1 MNAFRKLLLAPLVM
15 GVVAPLASQ
24 AQSLD
29 MGSVNRYQDQQD
41 IDRMRAIEAQMGQVT
56 SVSQFSDVQPTDWAY
71 QALSNLV
78 TKYGCVAGYPNGT
91 FKGKQAMSRFEA
103 AALLNACLDRVTE
116 MTEQV
121 KRLLKEFEK
130 ELAVLKAKVDGLET
144 KVADLAATQ
153 FSTTT
158 KLKGQAVFW
167 LGSSKF
173 DGANKGTSPVAN
185 VGAGIANQTA
195 FNDAVLTNSYSF
207 TPGGASYSATGT
219 PNGSVTAFTK
229 AATWTGGT
237 PVASIGVVGQPTA
250 SLNNYVGGNL
260 VVSGLRSN
268 PGAPAGGTGVTGTYG
283 FLNNALPA
291 GTVVTSDLVGVMA
304 NTIGNT
310 SGAAPS
316 IGGFVIDK
324 KDMQNLVALG
334 NASRAVKGGGLIRYS
349 SDVAPGATPYT
360 TFANT
365 AAGGFTNAGTFT
377 NPLDL
382 SIAEYGTL
390 SPLQQTNPTVKAAA
404 RKFLKGLLEG
414 QVPLGEAVSFNYDV
428 RLNLDTSFSGKDL
441 LRTRL
446 RAGNFA
452 DSVWSGYPYPAMGAE
467 TAFDQSAAGS
477 IWSVDRIFYQF
488 PIGSNF
494 TVTAGPRVRQDDML
508 AVWPSQYPADTILDF
523 FTYAGAPGAYTL
535 NLGAGAGIW
544 WSDKG
549 FSASASYV
557 AANGKSSY
565 SGSTPGGATL
575 GAGVAGLDAGGIA
588 NASSGGTGTVQLAYT
603 AANWNL
609 TAAYAYSQSGGA
621 YDGTSGLGYIPVGTP
636 KATNPF
642 AGLSQ
647 FDVNAL
653 ALSGWWKPSKVSWIP
668 SISAGWGTNSYSAAK
683 AAQIWG
689 VEANQKGAN
698 AQSQSWYVGM
708 QWADALIKGNTF
720 GTAVGQPTFVTGND
734 GFLGTDESTFAWEI
748 WYKFQV
754 TDNISVT
761 PAFFTVTNPA
771 GSGSNSAYGGVLKT
785 TFLF

>member
-15 GVVAPLASQ
+15 GVVSPLAGQ

-91 FKGKQAMSRFEA
+91 FKGKQAMSRYEA

-130 ELAVLKAKVDGLET
+130 ELAVLKAKVDGLEAKT
-144 KVADLAATQ
+144 AELAATQ

-158 KLKGQAVFW
+158 KLKGQSVFW
-167 LGSSKF
+167 LGTAKF
-173 DGANKGTSPVAN
+173 DGANKGTSPVAQAGVGISESATFKSN
-185 VGAGIANQTA
+185 VE
-195 FNDAVLTNSYSF
+195 TNAYSV

-219 PNGSVTAFTK
+219 PTGSVEAFTK
-229 AATWTGGT
+229 AATWTGGSGSS
-237 PVASIGVVGQPTA
+237 AIGVVGQPTA
-250 SLNNYVGGNL
+250 SLANYVGGNL
-260 VVSGLRSN
+260 AVAGLRSN

-283 FLNNALPA
+283 FLNNALPS

-304 NTIGNT
+304 NTIGST
-310 SGAAPS
+310 SGAEPS

-349 SDVAPGATPYT
+349 SDVATAPYS

-365 AAGGFTNAGTFT
+365 APGGFTNAGTFT

-390 SPLQQTNPTVKAAA
+390 SPLQQQNPTVKAAA
-404 RKFLKGLLEG
+404 RKFLKDLIGG
-414 QVPLGEAVSFNYDV
+414 DVPIGEAVSFNYDV
-428 RLNLDTSFSGKDL
+428 RLDLNTSFTGKDL

-446 RAGNFA
+446 RVGNFGQ
-452 DSVWSGYPYPAMGAE
+452 SVWSGSPYPSLGAE
-467 TAFDQSAAGS
+467 VAFEEPSGANSMG
-477 IWSVDRIFYQF
+477 VDRVFYQF

-523 FTYAGAPGAYTL
+523 FTYAGSPGTYTL
-535 NLGAGAGIW
+535 NLGGGAGIW
-544 WSDKG
+544 WADNG
-549 FSASASYV
+549 FSVSANYV
-557 AANGKSSY
+557 AANAKNSDSS
-565 SGSTPGGATL
+565 T
-575 GAGVAGLDAGGIA
+575 GGIA
-588 NASSGGTGTVQLAYT
+588 TDNSGGTGTVQLAYT
-603 AANWNL
+603 ATNWNL
-609 TAAYAYSQSGGA
+609 TAAYAYSQSGA
-621 YDGTSGLGYIPVGTP
+621 YGYIPVGTNL
-636 KATNPF
+636 AGNPF
-642 AGLSQ
+642 AGLSS
-647 FDVNAL
+647 FDVNSL
-653 ALSGWWKPSKVSWIP
+653 AISGWWKPTKVSWIP
-668 SISAGWGTNSYSAAK
+668 SISAGWGSNSYSAKK
-683 AAQIWG
+683 ASQIWG
-689 VEANQKGAN
+689 VETNAEGAK

-734 GFLGTDESTFAWEI
+734 GFMGTDESTFAWEI

>member
-91 FKGKQAMSRFEA
+91 FKGKQAMTRFEA

-158 KLKGQAVFW
+158 KLSGQTVFW

-173 DGANKGTSPVAN
+173 DGANKGTSPLAQAG
-185 VGAGIANQTA
+185 VGFANQTA
-195 FNDAVLTNSYSF
+195 FNDAVLTNAYSV

-219 PNGSVTAFTK
+219 PTGNVTAFTK
-229 AATWTGGT
+229 AATWTGGS
-237 PVASIGVVGQPTA
+237 ANSAIGVVGQPTA
-250 SLNNYVGGNL
+250 SLGNYVGDNL
-260 VVSGLRSN
+260 AVAGLRSN

-283 FLNNALPA
+283 FLNNALPN

-310 SGAAPS
+310 SGAAPT

-349 SDVAPGATPYT
+349 SDVSSAPYT
-360 TFANT
+360 TFANK
-365 AAGGFTNAGTFT
+365 APGGFTNAGAFT

-390 SPLQQTNPTVKAAA
+390 SPLQQENPTVKAAA
-404 RKFLKGLLEG
+404 RKFLKDLIGG
-414 QVPLGEAVSFNYDV
+414 NVPTGEAVSFNYDV
-428 RLNLDTSFSGKDL
+428 RLSLNTSFTGKDL

-446 RAGNFA
+446 RVGNFGQ
-452 DSVWSGYPYPAMGAE
+452 STWFGNPYPSLGAE
-467 TAFDQSAAGS
+467 VAYEEGS
-477 IWSVDRIFYQF
+477 GANSMGVDRVFYQF

-494 TVTAGPRVRQDDML
+494 TITAGPRVRQDDML

-523 FTYAGAPGAYTL
+523 FTYAGAPGTYTL
-535 NLGAGAGIW
+535 NLGGGAGIW
-544 WSDKG
+544 WADKG
-549 FSASASYV
+549 FSVSANYV
-557 AANGKSSY
+557 AANAKNSDSS
-565 SGSTPGGATL
+565 T
-575 GAGVAGLDAGGIA
+575 GGIA
-588 NASSGGTGTVQLAYT
+588 TDNSGGTGTVQLAYT
-603 AANWNL
+603 ATNWNL
-609 TAAYAYSQSGGA
+609 TAAYAYSQSGAYSGA
-621 YDGTSGLGYIPVGTP
+621 YGYIPVGTNL
-636 KATNPF
+636 AGNPF
-642 AGLSQ
+642 AGLSS
-647 FDVNAL
+647 FDVNSL
-653 ALSGWWKPSKVSWIP
+653 AISGWWKPNKVSWIP
-668 SISAGWGTNSYSAAK
+668 SISAGWGSNSYSAKK
-683 AAQIWG
+683 ASQIWG
-689 VEANQKGAN
+689 VETNAEGAK

-734 GFLGTDESTFAWEI
+734 GFMGTDESTFAWEI

-761 PAFFTVTNPA
+761 PAFFTITNPA
-771 GSGSNSAYGGVLKT
+771 GTGSNSAYGGVLKT

>member
-15 GVVAPLASQ
+15 GVVSPLAGQ

-91 FKGKQAMSRFEA
+91 FKGKQAMSRYEA

-130 ELAVLKAKVDGLET
+130 ELAVLKAKVDGLEAKT
-144 KVADLAATQ
+144 AELAATQ

-158 KLKGQAVFW
+158 KLKGQSVFW
-167 LGSSKF
+167 LGTAKF
-173 DGANKGTSPVAN
+173 DGANKGTSPVAQAGVGISESATFKSN
-185 VGAGIANQTA
+185 VE
-195 FNDAVLTNSYSF
+195 TNAYSV

-219 PNGSVTAFTK
+219 PTGSVEAFTK
-229 AATWTGGT
+229 AATWTGGSGSS
-237 PVASIGVVGQPTA
+237 AIGVVGQPTA
-250 SLNNYVGGNL
+250 SLANYVGGNL
-260 VVSGLRSN
+260 AVAGLRSN

-291 GTVVTSDLVGVMA
+291 GTVVTSDLMGVMA
-304 NTIGNT
+304 NTISST
-310 SGAAPS
+310 SGSKPS

-334 NASRAVKGGGLIRYS
+334 NASRAIKGGGLIRYS
-349 SDVAPGATPYT
+349 SDVATAPYS
-360 TFANT
+360 TFANK

-390 SPLQQTNPTVKAAA
+390 SPLQQQNPTVKAAA
-404 RKFLKGLLEG
+404 RKFLKDLIGG
-414 QVPLGEAVSFNYDV
+414 DVPIGEAVSFNYDV
-428 RLNLDTSFSGKDL
+428 RLALDTSFTGKDL

-446 RAGNFA
+446 RVGNFGQ
-452 DSVWSGYPYPAMGAE
+452 SVWSGSPYPSLGAE
-467 TAFDQSAAGS
+467 VAFEEPSGANSMG
-477 IWSVDRIFYQF
+477 VDRIFYQF

-523 FTYAGAPGAYTL
+523 FTYAGSPGTYTL
-535 NLGAGAGIW
+535 NLGGGAGIW
-544 WSDKG
+544 WADNG
-549 FSASASYV
+549 FSVSANYV
-557 AANGKSSY
+557 AANAKNSDSS
-565 SGSTPGGATL
+565 T
-575 GAGVAGLDAGGIA
+575 GGIA
-588 NASSGGTGTVQLAYT
+588 TDNSGGTGTVQLAYT
-603 AANWNL
+603 ATNWNL
-609 TAAYAYSQSGGA
+609 TAAYAYSQSGA
-621 YDGTSGLGYIPVGTP
+621 YGYIPVGTNL
-636 KATNPF
+636 AGNPF
-642 AGLSQ
+642 AGLSS
-647 FDVNAL
+647 FDVNSL
-653 ALSGWWKPSKVSWIP
+653 AISGWWKPTKVSWIP
-668 SISAGWGTNSYSAAK
+668 SISAGWGSNSYSAKK
-683 AAQIWG
+683 ASQIWG
-689 VEANQKGAN
+689 VETNAEGAK